1 MPQPEPPVPTA
12 LVVVAV
18 PSTFQENDPPP
29 GSVRLP
35 QVEPSLGS
43 VVARDRPV
51 AQVDPLQAPLL
62 LEPVLLQNL
71 DQLLDRVALDRC
83 RAGGHRDGVPRPLLG
98 GYRQH
103 EGRQAYRDLQI
114 DDVWRIDPFFL
125 FFFFCH
131 VLRNSVFNGSAFA
144 RDRIRNEIYGSDVVL
159 ISIAIHS
166 CKQFGDNNVS
176 RTGEKILEENSDLYL
191 AMDNGEI
198 NREMRMMNRSFVLRM
213 EE

>member
-1 MPQPEPPVPTA
+1 MSAQRAQLGKRKLALTVACLGPLCRRHQMPQPEPPVPTA

-103 EGRQAYRDLQI
+103 EGRQAYRDL
-114 DDVWRIDPFFL
+114 
-125 FFFFCH
+125 
-131 VLRNSVFNGSAFA
+131 
-144 RDRIRNEIYGSDVVL
+144 
-159 ISIAIHS
+159 
-166 CKQFGDNNVS
+166 
-176 RTGEKILEENSDLYL
+176 
-191 AMDNGEI
+191 
-198 NREMRMMNRSFVLRM
+198 
-213 EE
+213 